1 LDLLEKYAVFARE
14 STDAPTKYHRYCAAS
29 LVGTILGRRVWFPH
43 GHRKLFPHLWVALIG
58 PSGVKKT
65 TSLGI
70 VEDLVADVAP
80 HLVLPT
86 KFSFEALYQALAE
99 QPVGTLLYGE
109 LHTFLALLGRDFNA
123 EAKSSLADWWDSP
136 AAKTYAT
143 KGMGKVTLTRPAV
156 SILSASTLSWFAEM
170 ARSRD
175 IAGGFFA
182 RMLFVVAEKSD
193 VEPMVLPPPR
203 DESKANEIKLG
214 LAQLMK
220 RYPTEMCAEGRMIL
234 TPDGEI
240 EYRRAF
246 GALQEQYSGNEV
258 LAPFATR
265 GQVYVLKLAMI
276 SAAARRNTLE
286 IGAEDVEYGFG
297 LVREA
302 LRDVAGICEFEVAD
316 TKNDANLNK
325 LRKLLRDAGP
335 AGLTRARLLK
345 YGPVRRLDWLEPLL
359 RSLEAMEDIRRL
371 PGQRSDSEI
380 FVYLNG
386 TPNGQEVTRK

>member
-1 LDLLEKYAVFARE
+1 VDLLEKYAAFARE

-29 LVGTILGRRVWFPH
+29 LVGTVLGRRVWFQH
-43 GHRKLFPHLWVALIG
+43 GHRKLFPHTWVALIG

-80 HLVLPT
+80 QLVLPT

-136 AAKTYAT
+136 AAKTYTT

-156 SILSASTLSWFAEM
+156 SILSASTLSWFAEI
-170 ARSRD
+170 ARNRD

-193 VEPMVLPPPR
+193 VEPMVLPPAR

-214 LAQLMK
+214 LGQLLK
-220 RYPTEMCAEGRMIL
+220 RFPTEMTAEGRMSL
-234 TPDGEI
+234 TPEGEN

-246 GALQEQYSGNEV
+246 GALHEQYSGNDV

-276 SAAARRNTLE
+276 SAAARRSSLE
-286 IGAEDVEYGFG
+286 IAAEDVAYGYG
-297 LVREA
+297 MVLDA
-302 LRDVAGICEFEVAD
+302 LQDVAGIIEYEVAD
-316 TKNDANLNK
+316 SKAEMQMNK
-325 LRKLLRDAGP
+325 LRKLIVTAGP
-335 AGLTRARLLK
+335 QGITRAKLLK
-345 YGPVRRLDWLEPLL
+345 YGPVRRVDWLEPIL
-359 RSLEAMEDIRRL
+359 RSLEAMEDIRKL

-380 FVYLNG
+380 YVHVNG
-386 TPNGQEVTRK
+386 TPGPEVTRE